1 MESGDFLIFRRVK
14 LGETGMYKIQN
25 TKGNIVEYVNKIIKD
40 AVHKDVSDIHIN
52 TSDREF
58 SVKYRIDGVLR
69 RIEEFSKESNKLE
82 LAARIKIISNM
93 NIAEKR
99 LPQDGKMNMTVN
111 GTAYDIRVSSIP
123 TVNGESLVLRI
134 LKNEEKNTDFE
145 ILGFSG
151 GNLNKI
157 NRLLAQK
164 HGLLLISGP
173 TGSGKTT
180 TLFSL
185 ISKLNDESKKIVTIE
200 DPVEK
205 KISSITQIQVKEK
218 IGLTFLEGLKYIL
231 RHDPDI
237 IVIGEVRDKETAEMA
252 VKTALTG
259 HLVLATIHT
268 NDTLSTIFRLIDMGI
283 PKYLILNSLI
293 GVISQRLIR
302 KVCPKCMG
310 ESCSE
315 CTGGYKSRINI
326 NEILLFDE
334 EINEVF
340 RKTESILKIKEKLK
354 EKGFSSLLDD
364 AHEKE
369 KNGLTNKKE
378 IFRVLGEY

>member
-1 MESGDFLIFRRVK
+1 
-14 LGETGMYKIQN
+14 MYKIQN
-25 TKGNIVEYVNKIIKD
+25 TKENIVEYVNKIIKD
-40 AVHKDVSDIHIN
+40 AVHKDVSHIHIN
-52 TSDREF
+52 TSDKEF

-69 RIEEFSKESNKLE
+69 RIEEFSKENNKLE

-134 LKNEEKNTDFE
+134 LKNEEKNADFE
-145 ILGFSG
+145 MLGFSG
-151 GNLNKI
+151 ENLNKI
-157 NRLLAQK
+157 NKLLAQK

-185 ISKLNDESKKIVTIE
+185 ISKLNDESKKIITIE

-283 PKYLILNSLI
+283 PKYLILNSLT

-310 ESCSE
+310 ESCPE
-315 CTGGYKSRINI
+315 CAGGYKSRTNI

-340 RKTESILKIKEKLK
+340 RKTESIIKIKEKLK

-369 KNGLTNKKE
+369 KTGLTNKKE
-378 IFRVLGEY
+378 IFRILGEY